1 MTPKAISDSAIQDFP
16 EVNSAWHVT
25 QGPESHLLP
34 SHHPSCPKS
43 SFQVSPIS
51 PNSDSGQIFSV
62 GRGLEKEEYHAECD
76 METTLQNKQKAGEP
90 TGASHQW
97 TGVCGASVSSQRGR
111 GFCFFFLINSVVIVI
126 IVYLSLFLNYF

>member
-16 EVNSAWHVT
+16 EVDSAWHVT

-62 GRGLEKEEYHAECD
+62 GRGLEKKEYHAECD

-90 TGASHQW
+90 TGASHQR

-111 GFCFFFLINSVVIVI
+111 GFFFFFQSTQ
-126 IVYLSLFLNYF
+126 LSL